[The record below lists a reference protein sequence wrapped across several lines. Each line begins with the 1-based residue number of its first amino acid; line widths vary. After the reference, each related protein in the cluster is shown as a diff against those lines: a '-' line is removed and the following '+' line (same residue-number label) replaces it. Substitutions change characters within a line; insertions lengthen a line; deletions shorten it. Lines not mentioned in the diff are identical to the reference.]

1 METDRKNRLLI
12 VDDEKSNL
20 KILTN
25 ILSPEYSIITATSG
39 KNAIEKAK
47 EYKPDLILLDILMP
61 EMDGYQTLCKI
72 KNCEELHKI
81 PVIFITG
88 LDSDINEEK
97 GLSLDA
103 ADYITKPFHDSI
115 VILRVRHQINY
126 INAVAAAESA
136 NRSKS
141 LFLSRLSHEI
151 RTPLNGILGISAIQ
165 LQNENHPQE
174 IKNAFTRIFNSG
186 DLLLGIV
193 NDILDMSKIESGKFE
208 LVQAQYNF
216 ENMIKDTV
224 FLNLI
229 KFENKPV
236 EFILNIDENMPSA
249 LIGDEIRI
257 KQILNNLLSNA
268 FKYTASGEVELSAF
282 TEVSHN
288 NLNGNVTLVIKI
300 RDTGEGMTEEQ
311 VDKLFHYHSHNK
323 HTPKNEIETNMDD
336 PGVFEPQVQEFK
348 DTSGESEEAKH
359 PGTGLGMSI
368 VRYLLQMMNGVIHV
382 KSEPGKGSVFTIR
395 LPQINAG
402 AGTIGKETALKL
414 HEFHS
419 DNQEKTRVTRIV
431 RENINPGKVL
441 IVDDID
447 INLYVAKEMLSPY
460 GLDVDLAASGA
471 QAIELIKKVKY
482 DLVFMDHIMPI
493 MDGIETAKEI
503 RKMGYAKLPII
514 ALTANAVPGVKKMFL
529 DNGFNGFI
537 SKPIGLHE
545 LDAVLKQWMLPGA

>member
-1 METDRKNRLLI
+1 METERKNRLLI

-25 ILSPEYSIITATSG
+25 ILTPEYSIITATNG

-61 EMDGYQTLCKI
+61 EMDGYQTLAEI
-72 KNCEELHKI
+72 KKSKELYKI
-81 PVIFITG
+81 PVIFISG
-88 LDSDINEEK
+88 LDGDKNVEK

-103 ADYITKPFHDSI
+103 ADYITKPFHDST
-115 VILRVRHQINY
+115 VLLRIRHQINY

-141 LFLSRLSHEI
+141 LFLGRLSHEI
-151 RTPLNGILGISAIQ
+151 RAPLNGILGISAIQ

-174 IKNAFTRIFNSG
+174 IKNAFTKIFNSG

-193 NDILDMSKIESGKFE
+193 NDILDMSKIESGKFD
-208 LVQAQYNF
+208 LVQTQYSVK
-216 ENMIKDTV
+216 NMIKDTV
-224 FLNLI
+224 FFNLI
-229 KFENKPV
+229 KYENKPV
-236 EFILNIDENMPSA
+236 EFILNVDENTPSS

-268 FKYTASGEVELSAF
+268 FKYTESGEIEMSVF
-282 TEVSHN
+282 TEGSSHN
-288 NLNGNVTLVIKI
+288 LNDNVTLVFKI
-300 RDTGEGMTEEQ
+300 RDTGEGMTEDQ
-311 VDKLFHYHSHNK
+311 VAKLLSGNK
-323 HTPKNEIETNMDD
+323 SPDYKQYRDSNDNLSES
-336 PGVFEPQVQEFK
+336 FEPQVREF
-348 DTSGESEEAKH
+348 SGEAEEAKH

-368 VRYLLQMMNGVIHV
+368 VKYLMQMMNGVINV
-382 KSEPGKGSVFTIR
+382 KSEPGNGSLFTVS
-395 LPQINAG
+395 LPQLDGG
-402 AGTIGKETALKL
+402 AGILGREESLKL
-414 HEFHS
+414 HDFRS
-419 DNQEKTRVTRIV
+419 NNQEKTRVAHIV
-431 RENINPGKVL
+431 RENIRPGKVL

-460 GLDVDLAASGA
+460 GLDIDLAASGA

-503 RKMGYAKLPII
+503 RKMGHAKLPII
-514 ALTANAVPGVKKMFL
+514 ALTANAVSGVKKMFL
-529 DNGFNGFI
+529 ENGFNGFI

-545 LDAVLKQWMLPGA
+545 LDAVLKQWMLPGV